1 MLIFCTNKV
10 LTAIKRPDTIVVAI
24 PPTNGLVRSLIFFD
38 CYCFGFPVWVRYWF
52 FIPRCTTR
60 LYVTDGGVN
69 IARSFSGYQM
79 YPPIRGFR
87 TNIAHSHLG
96 SYVFYLVLI
105 TVHIAKSHFTTKN
118 CHIVNMQCHSVV
130 DCIDD
135 TGLKECKDILE
146 NVKCLNCHKTGFVK
160 QQPSA

>member
-24 PPTNGLVRSLIFFD
+24 PPTNGLVRGLIFFD

-105 TVHIAKSHFTTKN
+105 TVHIAKSHFTKKKLP
-118 CHIVNMQCHSVV
+118 HYKHAVWQLGSRLHWWYRSQRMQRHSW
-130 DCIDD
+130 
-135 TGLKECKDILE
+135 ECKMSQL
-146 NVKCLNCHKTGFVK
+146 
-160 QQPSA
+160 P